1 MLVCPTLADTKAV
14 GPAPFDTCRQLPGG
28 KRRRKAIATVDRL
41 QRWSEGERASLHVA
55 GFDRKACNALL
66 ATGLCPDHLNTAA
79 ALRILRPTQPTP
91 DVAFD
96 DLLKVLRIWL
106 ARPTIAVG
114 EIMMVRDEARAGLDL
129 TIFYLDDG
137 VIAAD

>member
-1 MLVCPTLADTKAV
+1 MVLARS
-14 GPAPFDTCRQLPGG
+14 PRQLTPEQ
-28 KRRRKAIATVDRL
+28 KHEFAVEL
-41 QRWSEGERASLHVA
+41 

-106 ARPTIAVG
+106 ARHFGSCLLTLPRGHVACECSTF
-114 EIMMVRDEARAGLDL
+114 GLRSSRGWGKA
-129 TIFYLDDG
+129 DDCRRG
-137 VIAAD
+137 NYDGPR